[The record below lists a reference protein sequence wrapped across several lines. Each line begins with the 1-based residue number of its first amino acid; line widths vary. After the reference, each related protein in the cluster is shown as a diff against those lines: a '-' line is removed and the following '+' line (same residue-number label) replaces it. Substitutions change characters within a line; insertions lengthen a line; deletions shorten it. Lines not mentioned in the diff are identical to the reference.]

1 MARIT
6 EIRLTLAAFIYGIEI
21 DLKNVLKKYITPF
34 NEDLGF
40 FQDSELEAKIINR
53 YKKDNPGVDYTKNI
67 DDVIDFLDFYDLFNI
82 LKKNDLFLPKSASEY
97 LLSIFSDLS
106 SLTPIRNRV
115 MHSRPLLGGDF
126 STVYD
131 FVQTLKLNLP
141 IDWKFATET
150 RELIEKDPSYLLTM
164 RLPPMTTFESP
175 SKVTHNLPIPDFDD
189 TGFIGRTKDVEEI
202 KRLIFSNKVVSILGD
217 GGIGKTALAVKVA
230 YDLVDMGD
238 MCPFE
243 LIIWTSAKTTM
254 LTSKGIE
261 DIYTAITDYTGLI
274 SIISDSLDKS
284 ISVNKFDAIIE
295 YLDLFKTLIII
306 DNLETIQS
314 EEVRNFIR
322 SAQTKCNIVITSR
335 IGLGELEYPRTLNGL
350 TENEC
355 AKLIREIARIRNSDI
370 LMKLPQSTLI
380 DIASKLY
387 YNPLALKWFVSTVET
402 GIAPQEV
409 LNNKDDL
416 LNFCLTNVYENLS
429 AGAISVLNSIRASRR
444 KLSSAEILYL
454 SDYET
459 LDARK
464 YLIELFKTTLISR
477 EIVDATNIEEVY
489 YYIPDFA
496 KDYLSQKHPVDQA
509 YVKKITL
516 KSRELLSGI
525 QDIKKINNY
534 NEFSVNAL
542 SCETPNQRIAAK
554 LLSEALNYSKANNYT
569 KAFQKVNEARNVDPN
584 YYEVYRVS
592 AFMKATSGDTLS
604 AEDDYLLGLEI
615 APENPRLLY
624 FYAQFLLFHLED
636 TTKALECAEKVFKLK
651 PNHPNAS
658 FLFARCYNV
667 TKEFNKAIQIIRN
680 LINDTILDPL
690 NLRVAYTELITLY
703 SNSGQSYLTIEN
715 DIANGISHFKKS
727 FATFDLCNRKGIV
740 DIKMIRNFCDSL
752 YKFMNLI
759 PTTEVENNQDF
770 VKNLIQT
777 HQNQISL
784 IYLNRKVIFKYSE
797 KFEDD
802 SLNQLIDSNFDDGVK
817 VGNVIKPQNDSYVF
831 IECDNERYFAHF
843 TDFVDMT
850 SSAELKKIKG
860 GQLVSFEEGYNNKGV
875 CAKNVRVIN
884 GSNVNASASDIIQ

>member
-21 DLKNVLKKYITPF
+21 DIKNVLKKYITPF
-34 NEDLGF
+34 QEDIGF
-40 FQDSELEAKIINR
+40 IQDSELEAKVINR
-53 YKKDNPGVDYTKNI
+53 FKKDNPGVDYRNNI
-67 DDVIDFLDFYDLFNI
+67 DDIIDFLDFYDSFNI
-82 LKKNDLFLPKSASEY
+82 LKKNDLFLSKSASDY
-97 LLSIFSDLS
+97 LSSIFAELS
-106 SLTPIRNRV
+106 NLTPVRNRV
-115 MHSRPLLGGDF
+115 MHTRPLLGGDF

-131 FVQTLKLNLP
+131 FVQTLKLGLP
-141 IDWKFATET
+141 IDWKFAIET

-164 RLPPMTTFESP
+164 RLPPMTSIESP
-175 SKVTHNLPIPDFDD
+175 SKVMHNLPIPDFDD
-189 TGFIGRTKDVEEI
+189 TGFIGRNKDVEEI

-230 YDLVDMGD
+230 YDLVDMGEK
-238 MCPFE
+238 CPFE

-274 SIISDSLDKS
+274 SIISESIDKS
-284 ISVNKFDAIIE
+284 ITVNKFDAIIE

-322 SAQTKCNIVITSR
+322 NAQTKCNIVITSR
-335 IGLGELEYPRTLNGL
+335 IGLGELEYPRTLSGL

-402 GIAPQEV
+402 GISPQEV

-416 LNFCLTNVYENLS
+416 LNFCLTNVYEKLS
-429 AGAISVLNSIRASRR
+429 VGSISVLNSIRASRR

-477 EIVDATNIEEVY
+477 EIIDATNIEEVY

-516 KSRELLSGI
+516 KSKELLSGI

-554 LLSEALNYSKANNYT
+554 LLSEALNYSKANNYS
-569 KAFQKVNEARNVDPN
+569 KAFQKVNEAKNVDPN

-636 TTKALECAEKVFKLK
+636 TTKALECAEKVYKLK
-651 PNHPNAS
+651 PNHPNSS

-667 TKEFNKAIQIIRN
+667 TREFNKAIQIIRA
-680 LINDTILDPL
+680 LIHDTSLDSL

-715 DIANGISHFKKS
+715 DILNGISHFKKS
-727 FATFDLCNRKGIV
+727 FETFDLCSKKGIV

-759 PTTEVENNQDF
+759 PTTEVSNNKAF
-770 VKNLIQT
+770 VKRLIQT
-777 HQNQISL
+777 HQSQISL

-802 SLNQLIDSNFDDGVK
+802 SLNELIDTHFDEGIK
-817 VGNVIKPQNDSYVF
+817 IGNLIKPQNDSYVF
-831 IECDNERYFAHF
+831 IESDNERYFAHF
-843 TDFVDMT
+843 TDFVDMK
-850 SSAELKKIKG
+850 SSVELKKIKT

-875 CAKNVRVIN
+875 CAKNVRIIN
-884 GSNVNASASDIIQ
+884 SSTVNIVPNALE